1 MGLDNGIVLRVK
13 GKIDPED
20 RILSI
25 PGIEKD
31 DWYEENHPGF
41 SQYDIC
47 YWRKCWNIRDIL
59 FVNCDD
65 AKGKDDCGTYS
76 LTIDE
81 LEAIRHSLYLTICE
95 GPDAWNDG
103 DQSIWDFEEI
113 MNQLPWDLVRISA
126 LIDYMEK
133 NGGRCE
139 AFFYDSY

>member
-1 MGLDNGIVLRVK
+1 MIQKQKGTYDIYGIDAK
-13 GKIDPED
+13 KINPADIPEFVT
-20 RILSI
+20 IGVPSYAM
-25 PGIEKD
+25 EKD
-31 DWYEENHPGF
+31 TMEV
-41 SQYDIC
+41 C

-59 FVNCDD
+59 FVHCDD

-103 DQSIWDFEEI
+103 DQSIWDFEEA
-113 MNQLPWDLVRISA
+113 MNFLPWDLVRLSA
-126 LIDYMEK
+126 LINYMEK

>member
-13 GKIDPED
+13 GKIDPEE

-59 FVNCDD
+59 FVNCND
-65 AKGKDDCGTYS
+65 AKGKDDYGTYS

-103 DQSIWDFEEI
+103 DQSIWDFKEA
-113 MNQLPWDLVRISA
+113 MNFLPWDLVRISA

>member
-31 DWYEENHPGF
+31 DWYEENRPGF
-41 SQYDIC
+41 TQYDIC

-65 AKGKDDCGTYS
+65 AIGKEDCGTYS

-103 DQSIWDFEEI
+103 DQSIWDFEEA
-113 MNQLPWDLVRISA
+113 MNFLPWDLVRLSA
-126 LIDYMEK
+126 LINYMEE